1 MFRSVFKNAYILL
14 NLRGLLRLVFSLP
27 SAFFGFFYS
36 GQHFGQKL
44 DQIILLMLIQQNLI
58 ALPKLLALDFL
69 LFLLFLR

>member
-14 NLRGLLRLVFSLP
+14 NLRDLLRLVFSLP
-27 SAFFGFFYS
+27 STFVRFFYS
-36 GQHFGQKL
+36 GQHFCQKL